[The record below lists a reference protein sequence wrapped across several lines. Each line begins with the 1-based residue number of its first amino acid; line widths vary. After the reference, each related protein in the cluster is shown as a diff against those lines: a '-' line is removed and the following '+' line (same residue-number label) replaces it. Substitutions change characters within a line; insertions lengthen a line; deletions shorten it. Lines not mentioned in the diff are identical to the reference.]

1 MEGQMDE
8 LTDTGVIKL
17 QHALDGVTHR
27 IVAHFK
33 GFMRPRGEEVITVD
47 FCAADFCVEVLS

>member
-1 MEGQMDE
+1 MDE